1 MTHKE
6 LNKYILHYLTEDN
19 TRSAIMLTAPW
30 GTGKSYYIQNEL
42 IPFLKEQGDH
52 KCVVVSLYGL
62 TDLIEISR
70 NIYLELRTKRVTNF
84 LKEKLSKVFPKKII
98 KGTKEVGSFGV
109 GHGKTIIKGLAG
121 KIGIDLSISDKD
133 LAKVFDSID
142 LTDKLIVFEDLE
154 RSKIDINEVL
164 GYVNNLV
171 EQDGVKVLLVANE
184 EELIEYKPLV
194 IDDPNHKGTAKLY
207 DELTKHK
214 DRDFTESTEEYLKT
228 KEKTVSDTINFEE
241 DHYVAVKNIINSFES
256 SYLSRFAEDNEIT
269 DIVELLYIHKISN
282 LRTFIFA
289 CQKAV
294 DIYRIIS
301 PKAKEDDDFVK
312 TIFYS
317 IIIFSNRL
325 KNGFEVYW
333 EGNDVFSVEL
343 SWEKF
348 PLFRFCYDYI
358 IYHTFDKSKVEESK
372 EALAELRLYDKD
384 KSNSDPY
391 IMTIN
396 NWWVKSEKEIVDA
409 VNNITKR
416 LENEDDISFHVYG
429 YLAFNLVRIKN
440 VIGCDIEKAKGLL
453 VKNLHNKGNEINA
466 DYLFTMMIDSSE
478 HQEVVEEFIKLR
490 NEMKQSLAATETTI
504 FDFDYN
510 PSSINAFRN
519 STEDKRGKILE
530 DKAFASRLDMDKVF
544 EMLKM
549 CNAQEIQL
557 FRFTFVSVYRTANI
571 KDYLW
576 EDIDAINELYEKVKE
591 LKEFK
596 DYDKIQKLQ
605 IDYFEMNVKD
615 IIEKLS

>member
-1 MTHKE
+1 MTQKE
-6 LNKYILHYLTEDN
+6 LNEYILHYITEDK

-42 IPFLKEQGDH
+42 IPFLRDNGNH
-52 KCVVVSLYGL
+52 KCIVVSLYGL
-62 TDLIEISR
+62 NELAEISR
-70 NIYLELRTKRVTNF
+70 NIYLEMRNKKVANLLNDKI
-84 LKEKLSKVFPKKII
+84 LKKLPQKLASGSKEI
-98 KGTKEVGSFGV
+98 GNASCGY
-109 GHGKTIIKGLAG
+109 GKTVLKGLAG
-121 KIGIDLSISDKD
+121 KIGIDIKISDKD
-133 LAKVFDSID
+133 LAKIYSSID
-142 LTDKLIVFEDLE
+142 LSDKLIAFEDLE

-184 EELIEYKPLV
+184 DEIMKYEPLV
-194 IDDPNHKGTAKLY
+194 IDDANNEGTAKLY
-207 DELTKHK
+207 DEITNHK
-214 DRDFTESTEEYLKT
+214 NRDFTESTEEYLKT
-228 KEKTVSDTINFEE
+228 KEKAVSDTINFEE
-241 DHYVAVKNIINSFES
+241 DYYVAVKNIINSFES
-256 SYLSRFAEDNEIT
+256 GYLSRFAEDNEIT
-269 DIVELLYIHKISN
+269 DIVELLYLHRITN

-289 CQKAV
+289 CQKVV
-294 DIYRIIS
+294 DVLRIIK
-301 PKAKEDDDFVK
+301 PKATEDSDFIK

-325 KNGFEVYW
+325 KNGFEVHW
-333 EGNDVFSVEL
+333 KGNDVFSVEL

-530 DKAFASRLDMDKVF
+530 DKAFAPRLDMDKVF

-557 FRFTFVSVYRTANI
+557 FRYTFVSVYRTANI